1 MLSSSLKPGDGALA
15 TTGPESVPTAD
26 TNTNNNNNNNTMKKH
41 EIKHAETR
49 ASVEATLDAIQSDE
63 AKAQREKRRRRA
75 ERQARINHVVGHAAT
90 GVSASALSALGEVK
104 PHLADIKELV
114 DTKELAKAVAAY
126 HPATYPIVAFI
137 EAGLKPYMKLVKG
150 MQRELSRTLDLAN
163 EIERRSMD
171 ILQLCG
177 IVLEVYADPA
187 ITKIISKAQEKAI
200 VKLIGKIDGKV
211 RDATVAL
218 EELDNSGNVRLMLSG
233 QSKELGITL
242 GQVNATIMSAQSQ
255 LHAHVSSSML
265 ALLNHQGASAGKL
278 KENLATQ
285 TGLIRGQ
292 GDRIDALARIA
303 KDLAKTDAKMDA
315 ALRGTR
321 EAVAAVDNRAGFW
334 KAITN
339 PGLARLWGRVV
350 GLSGGGMVCTA
361 DDFLMTLEDLL
372 TDRVDAWIGLLTR
385 GKVPVTLADLGYTTP
400 ASDGIVTVSAIEALF
415 PHRYAG
421 SAEIADLLGWR
432 AFAWVP
438 AVNDAVRRIDDLA
451 ASAVTFRAAAL
462 AAQNVAQRLAA
473 DLKAAWG
480 VKKALERKLGNLRIQ
495 ISPAITSQC
504 LPPKYAAL
512 ADALDAVARL
522 LAEGQVAAATQSH
535 VWTEAPEQLAVKY
548 AGEIGA
554 QLGAAAAAALA
565 MGLPK
570 NSSAASALAAYD
582 AAKVSAQAEA
592 AMRAET
598 EVFDQMLDL
607 TFGAEDGDGDDGGAL
622 AARSFDAA
630 FQLSWDDLTATTAS
644 RVDAQQHLR
653 TPHPWGLAQ
662 LYGAEP
668 VMVSRYPAKL
678 VRDGLGSVAI
688 QYAHAPTQRSLLR
701 VYGVLPPSPA
711 TNGDWAV
718 VSEPYELLGPQPLDS
733 LDLLGGIAVARA
745 AVSAAA
751 AIRAAQL
758 GTNQALFPQLFDE
771 HHLVAVRNALGQ
783 LVVKLV
789 PPGLDTASTSSISTA
804 SGVDNTSPAAATL
817 GRDAARGSLH
827 RASLSHNSLPRG
839 VETAAPKISAI
850 EDVDALFRTDDQALA
865 SFVARVTLDAH
876 PAPARP
882 TGFPYATPIA
892 DSDDDDEDGGELGAR
907 AARVGR
913 NDDHPGDVLRDL
925 RRHLA
930 RRVLDGTDAT
940 SPTSGSL
947 MDQIPLHRQLL
958 EDLDAARAT
967 YRAIVES
974 PPSASSV
981 VLLAADG
988 LSSSSSSLID
998 FDALPKAGTAARI
1011 NTEDDGQP
1019 RLSADE
1025 AMRKYYAARATIRGS
1040 RGPLTQPDFDVNTVY
1055 HSLIAA
1061 GQSGHQPMALVAAAD
1076 LFYYGA
1082 IPRGPDSWR
1091 VAMRLYH
1098 TAAEQGARY
1107 AHVGLGDLLFFNLV
1121 EDPRSGATTEQQ
1133 PRSRTEILAVAA
1145 EQYELAHLA
1154 VIDPAT
1160 RALLLPREVARV
1172 ECGLGD
1178 VLFERAQLA
1187 AAAGNPALADELWRR
1202 ARPHYHE
1209 AKDADPRCKR
1219 AFARLALY
1227 SLHGYGGETK
1237 SVRAASVHLASARS
1251 TENPMRSLTA
1261 QLETCVVIDDM
1272 DHAAHLRAEIAG
1284 CTIPDH

>member
-827 RASLSHNSLPRG
+827 Q
-839 VETAAPKISAI
+839 TAAPKISAI

-882 TGFPYATPIA
+882 TGFP
-892 DSDDDDEDGGELGAR
+892 
-907 AARVGR
+907 
-913 NDDHPGDVLRDL
+913 
-925 RRHLA
+925 
-930 RRVLDGTDAT
+930 
-940 SPTSGSL
+940 GSL